1 MESCERRRIHP
12 FPRLAPIIPLLFLLG
27 AAARPASSEDQ
38 PRVWQPLEIHFDGPE
53 ATESDVDPN
62 PFLDFRVQV
71 HFTAPGGHT
80 YNVPGFFNGDGQS
93 GDMGHVWTV
102 RFTPDRP
109 GQWTYRA
116 EFKKGRHAAVRGR
129 RSSSEA
135 AFGKSVAFDGE
146 AGTFVVQER
155 NPNAPGFWKWG
166 RLQYVGGH
174 YLKFADGPYY
184 IKGGCDSPENLLAYA
199 DFDETIA
206 SHRYRPHVR
215 DWQASDPTWSDSR
228 GKGLIGS
235 LNYLASRHVNSI
247 YFLVQNIGGDGKD
260 VWPFAGTI
268 DPNGNPANDN
278 LHYDISKLHQWNV
291 VFEHAQRQGI
301 MLHFVLNE
309 AEEMNKR
316 ELDDAALGVERRL
329 FYREMIARFGHH
341 NALQWNLSEEYDLAF
356 NLGPDRV
363 KEFAQYIRDV
373 DPYDHPI
380 TVHNQGRDPDPGWLP
395 FLGDPR
401 FSTTSLQTYQN
412 TAKWGERVEKWR
424 RLSQIAGRPLPINM
438 DEFLEANLGNI
449 EKIRKE
455 VIWATYL
462 SGGQL
467 EVIMESKLE
476 TEDFRSLDDLWKW
489 VGHARLFVE
498 ENLPFWEMEPNDL
511 SVIGA
516 GDEHGGPQCFTRY
529 GQVYAIYYPVAER
542 TGSLTMWRAQGQ
554 YEQRWFN
561 PRTGA
566 FVGSPTRFAAQG
578 MHKIGP
584 PPSDPQQ
591 DWAVLIRRLPIT
603 SNADR

>member
-1 MESCERRRIHP
+1 MKSREEFQIGPFRRSV
-12 FPRLAPIIPLLFLLG
+12 LCNALVLFL
-27 AAARPASSEDQ
+27 AASACAASERE
-38 PRVWQPLEIHFDGPE
+38 PRTWQTMELHFEGPE
-53 ATESDVDPN
+53 ATESDVNPN
-62 PFLDFRVQV
+62 PFLDFRLQV
-71 HFTAPGGHT
+71 HLTGPGGKT
-80 YNVPGFFNGDGQS
+80 YDVPGFFNGDGQGS
-93 GDMGHVWTV
+93 GTGCVWTV

-109 GQWTYRA
+109 GRWAYRV
-116 EFKKGRHAAVRGR
+116 EFKKGKNAAVRGR
-129 RSSSEA
+129 RSRGEA
-135 AFGKSVAFDGE
+135 AFGRPAAFDGKTG
-146 AGTFVVQER
+146 AFVVQER
-155 NPNAPGFWKWG
+155 DPDAPGFLKWG
-166 RLQYVGGH
+166 RLQYTGGH

-199 DFDETIA
+199 DFDNTIP
-206 SHRYRPHVR
+206 SHRYEPHLS
-215 DWQASDPTWSDSR
+215 DWQPGDPTWNG
-228 GKGLIGS
+228 GKGKSLIGS

-278 LHYDISKLHQWNV
+278 LHYDISKLHQWNI
-291 VFEHAQRQGI
+291 VFEHAQHKGI
-301 MLHFVLNE
+301 MLHIVLNE
-309 AEEMNKR
+309 AEEKNKR
-316 ELDDAALGVERRL
+316 ELDDAALGVERKL

-341 NALQWNLSEEYDLAF
+341 NALQWNLSEEFDLF
-356 NLGPDRV
+356 LDLGPDRV
-363 KEFAQYIRDV
+363 KEFAQYIQDI
-373 DPYDHPI
+373 DPYGHPI

-424 RLSQIAGRPLPINM
+424 RLSQVAGRPLPINM
-438 DEFLEANLGNI
+438 DEFLEANLDNI

-476 TEDFRSLDDLWKW
+476 TEDFRSLDELWQW
-489 VGHARLFVE
+489 VAHARRFVE
-498 ENLPFWEMEPNDL
+498 ENLPFWEMEPEDL
-511 SVIGA
+511 SVIDA
-516 GDEHGGPQCFTRY
+516 GDEHGGAQCFARY
-529 GQVYAIYYPVAER
+529 GDVYAIYYPVAER
-542 TGSLTMWRAQGQ
+542 TGSLTMWRATGR

-566 FVGSPTRFAAQG
+566 FVGAPTQFTARG
-578 MHKIGP
+578 MVQIGP

-591 DWAVLIRRLPIT
+591 DWTVLIRRASVT
-603 SNADR
+603 SQGNR